1 MRFLRFARPCQTGSE
16 QHQHTETHLVSL
28 PNPNSEAFL
37 LKLDEVEAYLL
48 LPPLPPDGSGTA
60 LFRRPAMLPPPGLAY
75 RKGIQVLTP
84 EFCAA
89 L

>member
-1 MRFLRFARPCQTGSE
+1 MIFSRPCQTGSE
-16 QHQHTETHLVSL
+16 QHQPTETHLVSL

-48 LPPLPPDGSGTA
+48 LPPLPPDGSGMA

-75 RKGIQVLTP
+75 RKGIHVLTP
-84 EFCAA
+84 VLTAV
-89 L
+89 